1 MMHQLIDKKKY
12 VIYLI
17 IFLLLSSVNNINLTK
32 FREKI
37 SSLKIIQVEGL
48 NKNLNNKIKRDLD
61 FLINSNIYK
70 LNNEIISNKLDKYN
84 YIDNYKVF
92 KEYPSKIKIE
102 LVQAKFL
109 AETIKN
115 NQRYFIGSNGKLIDY
130 KIFNYK
136 ENIPNVF
143 GNFTSKDFIELNE
156 VLKKTNFKFEHI
168 KDIFF
173 YPSGRWDIKTKKNLI
188 LKLPRK
194 NVYKA
199 IDKFNLISK
208 NEELKEY
215 NVIDL
220 RIPNQLILSNEQ

>member
-1 MMHQLIDKKKY
+1 MMQQLIDKQKY

-32 FREKI
+32 FREKV

-168 KDIFF
+168 QDIFF

-220 RIPNQLILSNEQ
+220 RISNQVILSNE

>member
-1 MMHQLIDKKKY
+1 MMQQLIDKQKY

-32 FREKI
+32 FREKV

-70 LNNEIISNKLDKYN
+70 LSNEIISNKLDKYN

-168 KDIFF
+168 QDIFF

>member
-1 MMHQLIDKKKY
+1 MMQQLIDKQKY

-32 FREKI
+32 FREKV

-168 KDIFF
+168 QDIFF

>member
-1 MMHQLIDKKKY
+1 MQQLIDKQKY

-32 FREKI
+32 FREKV

-168 KDIFF
+168 QDIFF

-220 RIPNQLILSNEQ
+220 RIPNQLILS

>member
-1 MMHQLIDKKKY
+1 MHQLIDKKKY

-220 RIPNQLILSNEQ
+220 RIPNQLILSNE

>member
-1 MMHQLIDKKKY
+1 MMQQLIDKQKY

-32 FREKI
+32 FREKV

-220 RIPNQLILSNEQ
+220 RIPNQLILSNE

>member
-1 MMHQLIDKKKY
+1 M
-12 VIYLI
+12 
-17 IFLLLSSVNNINLTK
+17 
-32 FREKI
+32 
-37 SSLKIIQVEGL
+37 
-48 NKNLNNKIKRDLD
+48 
-61 FLINSNIYK
+61 INSNIYK

>member
-1 MMHQLIDKKKY
+1 MMQQLIDKQKY

-32 FREKI
+32 FREKV

-156 VLKKTNFKFEHI
+156 VLKKNKF
-168 KDIFF
+168 
-173 YPSGRWDIKTKKNLI
+173 
-188 LKLPRK
+188 
-194 NVYKA
+194 
-199 IDKFNLISK
+199 
-208 NEELKEY
+208 
-215 NVIDL
+215 
-220 RIPNQLILSNEQ
+220 

>member
-32 FREKI
+32 FREKV

-220 RIPNQLILSNEQ
+220 RIPNQLILSNE

>member
-220 RIPNQLILSNEQ
+220 RIPNQLILSNE

>member
-1 MMHQLIDKKKY
+1 MMQQLIDKQKY

-32 FREKI
+32 FREKV

-168 KDIFF
+168 QDIFF

-220 RIPNQLILSNEQ
+220 RIPNQLILS